1 MSKTSQHPNV
11 VSMTDLFETET
22 DVYIVMEYMTGGELY
37 DKIVKQKVFS
47 EKEASAVICQI
58 ASVLKYL
65 HSNNIVHRD
74 LKPSNILY
82 CDESADPIGLRVSDF
97 GFAKL
102 LRHDNGMLMTP
113 CFTANFVAPEVLKS
127 QGYDKSCDIWSLGV
141 ILYVMLVGSLPF
153 QAIKQAENQKRG
165 GLDTVEEQNEQQKD
179 DSGLGIF
186 F

>member
-1 MSKTSQHPNV
+1 MNWSKYSECKNLITSPLKTPSPHDEVDIMSKTSQHPNV

-74 LKPSNILY
+74 LKVENLLLDANLNVKI
-82 CDESADPIGLRVSDF
+82 ADF
-97 GFAKL
+97 GFSNEF
-102 LRHDNGMLMTP
+102 RDN
-113 CFTANFVAPEVLKS
+113 
-127 QGYDKSCDIWSLGV
+127 
-141 ILYVMLVGSLPF
+141 
-153 QAIKQAENQKRG
+153 IK
-165 GLDTVEEQNEQQKD
+165 V
-179 DSGLGIF
+179 
-186 F
+186 